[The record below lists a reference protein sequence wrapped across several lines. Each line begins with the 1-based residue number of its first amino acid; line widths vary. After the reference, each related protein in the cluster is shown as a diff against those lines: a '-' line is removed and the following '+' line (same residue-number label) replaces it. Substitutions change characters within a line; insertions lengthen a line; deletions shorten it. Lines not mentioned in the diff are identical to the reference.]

1 MKYMLPSPEKEW
13 NFAICNQ
20 KNGTRV
26 YYAKSD
32 KGREILYNFT
42 YMWNLKN
49 RTSESKKKN
58 RNRFIDDKTGC
69 CEGKGGEMS
78 ETGDND

>member
-1 MKYMLPSPEKEW
+1 
-13 NFAICNQ
+13 
-20 KNGTRV
+20 
-26 YYAKSD
+26 
-32 KGREILYNFT
+32 
-42 YMWNLKN
+42 MWNLKN